1 MPEARP
7 DSRTPS
13 TAPLTLIAAAFELP
27 APVASVSPLGNGIIN
42 DTYLVTLTAAPERF
56 VLQRVNTEVF
66 QHPAL
71 VMANIE
77 ALARHVQARQTADP
91 TAAPWIVPELV
102 PARSAPQPWVEVEG
116 QTWRLLTYID
126 NTRCFDTVTSP
137 AQAREVGRAIGT
149 FHALISDLPV
159 SALADTL
166 EGFHITPGYL
176 AQFDAV
182 LAAGSPPTEAPTLE
196 ALRFV
201 EERRGSVAV
210 LEEAKAAGHLVER
223 PIHGDPKVNNV
234 LMDRGGTQAV
244 ALIDLDTVKPGLV
257 HYDIG
262 DALRS
267 GCNPLG
273 EEPPDL
279 TAVSFDLDLARAMLE
294 GYLGA
299 ARAFLTP
306 ADLEH
311 LFAAIRLL
319 PLELG
324 LRFLTDHLAGDHYFK
339 TSYPGQNLHRALVQ
353 FQLTRS
359 IEDQEQ
365 GIRAIIQ
372 ALT

>member
-1 MPEARP
+1 VTPAATETKTSAAAERNKEPIAQQLRLLLPDNAAVLEIASGTGQHVAHFAAAMPASRWQPTDSNPDNLPLIQARIEGL
-7 DSRTPS
+7 S
-13 TAPLTLIAAAFELP
+13 TA
-27 APVASVSPLGNGIIN
+27 
-42 DTYLVTLTAAPERF
+42 
-56 VLQRVNTEVF
+56 
-66 QHPAL
+66 
-71 VMANIE
+71 
-77 ALARHVQARQTADP
+77 HV
-91 TAAPWIVPELV
+91 
-102 PARSAPQPWVEVEG
+102 SAP
-116 QTWRLLTYID
+116 LLLD
-126 NTRCFDTVTSP
+126 VH
-137 AQAREVGRAIGT
+137 QADWG
-149 FHALISDLPV
+149 LDP
-159 SALADTL
+159 
-166 EGFHITPGYL
+166 
-176 AQFDAV
+176 QFDAV

-201 EERRGSVAV
+201 AERRGSVAV

-279 TAVSFDLDLARAMLE
+279 TAVCFDLDLARAMLE

-299 ARAFLTP
+299 ARGFLTP

-339 TSYPGQNLHRALVQ
+339 TSYPGQNLHRARVQ